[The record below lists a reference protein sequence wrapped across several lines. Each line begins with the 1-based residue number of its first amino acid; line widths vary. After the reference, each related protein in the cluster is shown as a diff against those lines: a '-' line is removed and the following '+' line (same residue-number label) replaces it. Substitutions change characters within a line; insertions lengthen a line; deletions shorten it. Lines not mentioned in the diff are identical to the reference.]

1 MQSTLAMG
9 VGLILGLAF
18 GLVASATQSAGL
30 MAFATGIEPVGTAF
44 VNLIR
49 MVVVPLVATTVFTG
63 VVRLGDPRRLGR
75 LGAITLGFFWS
86 TTLVAIVIGM
96 TVMRLLLPF
105 APPTVPPAAEPGTL
119 AKLPGTVDFLLSLI
133 PTNVIDVAAR
143 GALLPLIVFTVLFAA
158 AASTLNSEAQAR
170 LTGLADAAT
179 QTLVKLVY
187 WILWTAPVGVFALA
201 AAVTAKSGWS
211 MLQNLAIF
219 VGGVIAGL
227 LVFFFG
233 VYLPLITYLGKI
245 TPARFLRACVGPATI
260 AFSTTSSAAALPA
273 LFESADEL
281 RLSPSVSGFVLSLG
295 AAINR
300 TGSALFQGA
309 AIMFLASLYHV
320 TLPPAALGGA
330 IFATFLVSQTV
341 ASVPS
346 ASIVS
351 LAPAL
356 GTLGIPLAGLGIL
369 LGVDRIPD
377 MFRTATQVTGHLG
390 AAVVADRLTLTP
402 VPSPLQERG
411 TKEH

>member
-1 MQSTLAMG
+1 MQSTLAMA

-18 GLVASATQSAGL
+18 GLVASATGSPGL
-30 MAFATGIEPVGTAF
+30 IAAATGIEPLGTAF

-75 LGAITLGFFWS
+75 LGAIALGFFWS
-86 TTLVAIVIGM
+86 TTLIAIVIGM
-96 TVMRLLLPF
+96 TVMKVLLPF
-105 APPTVPPAAEPGTL
+105 APPTVPPAAEPQTL

-133 PTNVIDVAAR
+133 PTNVIDVAAK
-143 GALLPLIVFTVLFAA
+143 GALLPLIVFTVFFAA
-158 AASTLNSEAQAR
+158 AASTLPEQSQAK
-170 LTGLADAAT
+170 LTGIAESIT
-179 QTLVKLVY
+179 QALVRMTC

-201 AAVTAKSGWS
+201 AAVTARSGWS

-233 VYLPLITYLGKI
+233 VYLPVICYLGKI
-245 TPARFLRACVGPATI
+245 RPGRFLKACVAPVAI

-281 RLSPSVSGFVLSLG
+281 HLSPSVAGFVLSLG

-309 AIMFLASLYHV
+309 AIVFLAALYNV
-320 TLPPAALGGA
+320 TLTPAALLA
-330 IFATFLVSQTV
+330 AVFATFVVAQTV

-351 LAPAL
+351 MVPAL
-356 GTLGIPLAGLGIL
+356 GSLGIPLAGLGVL

-377 MFRTATQVTGHLG
+377 MFRTSTQVTGHLG
-390 AAVVADRLTLTP
+390 AAVVANQLT
-402 VPSPLQERG
+402 VKESP
-411 TKEH
+411 KN